1 MIRLANS
8 LLCLLHSRMGRA
20 FPALKVKNFRYFW
33 IGQLISVMG
42 TWMQTAAQS
51 WLVLTITDSPFLL
64 GLLGVAQFTPVLL
77 FSLPAGVFVDR
88 FPKRSIVLLT
98 QTISMI
104 LALILAILV
113 FTDSVQYWHIFLLAL
128 GLGMVKT
135 LDIPARQSFMIELVG
150 RDVVL
155 NAVALNSTVMN
166 LGRVVGPAVAGVV
179 MALVGA
185 GWCFLVNGVTFL
197 AVIFGL
203 LKIDV
208 EPVIKKR
215 PKGTVI
221 PDIKE
226 GLVYLFSKPILTTTT
241 LILAIVST
249 FGMNYSVL
257 IPVFARNQLGLDA
270 QGYGLLMSALGVGS
284 MLGALIVASSSS
296 RGPNRVRLFVVP
308 FITSSLFM
316 IMAFNRSY
324 AFSALLIGLMGF
336 ANIFFTT
343 TANSLM
349 QINSDNEFRGRV
361 MSVYS
366 LVFAGSTPIGN
377 MFVGSIADKA
387 GGGSAFFW
395 AGVVT
400 FFLVAA
406 TIIAHKIRKRSV
418 RVKPEQH
425 PD

>member
-1 MIRLANS
+1 
-8 LLCLLHSRMGRA
+8 
-20 FPALKVKNFRYFW
+20 
-33 IGQLISVMG
+33 
-42 TWMQTAAQS
+42 
-51 WLVLTITDSPFLL
+51 
-64 GLLGVAQFTPVLL
+64 
-77 FSLPAGVFVDR
+77 
-88 FPKRSIVLLT
+88 
-98 QTISMI
+98 
-104 LALILAILV
+104 
-113 FTDSVQYWHIFLLAL
+113 
-128 GLGMVKT
+128 
-135 LDIPARQSFMIELVG
+135 
-150 RDVVL
+150 
-155 NAVALNSTVMN
+155 
-166 LGRVVGPAVAGVV
+166 
-179 MALVGA
+179 
-185 GWCFLVNGVTFL
+185 
-197 AVIFGL
+197 
-203 LKIDV
+203 
-208 EPVIKKR
+208 
-215 PKGTVI
+215 
-221 PDIKE
+221 
-226 GLVYLFSKPILTTTT
+226 
-241 LILAIVST
+241 
-249 FGMNYSVL
+249 
-257 IPVFARNQLGLDA
+257 
-270 QGYGLLMSALGVGS
+270 MSALGVGS

>member
-1 MIRLANS
+1 
-8 LLCLLHSRMGRA
+8 
-20 FPALKVKNFRYFW
+20 
-33 IGQLISVMG
+33 MG

-324 AFSALLIGLMGF
+324 AFSALVIGLMGF

>member
-1 MIRLANS
+1 
-8 LLCLLHSRMGRA
+8 MGRA

-324 AFSALLIGLMGF
+324 AFSALVIGLMGF

-349 QINSDNEFRGRV
+349 QINSDDEFRGRV

-395 AGVVT
+395 AGVIT

-406 TIIAHKIRKRSV
+406 TIIAHKIRKRSL
-418 RVKPEQH
+418 RVKPEEH

>member
-1 MIRLANS
+1 
-8 LLCLLHSRMGRA
+8 MGKA
-20 FPALKVKNFRYFW
+20 FPALKVRNFRYFW

-395 AGVVT
+395 AGVIT

-406 TIIAHKIRKRSV
+406 TIIAHKIRKRSL
-418 RVKPEQH
+418 RVKPEEH

>member
-1 MIRLANS
+1 
-8 LLCLLHSRMGRA
+8 MGKA
-20 FPALKVKNFRYFW
+20 FPALKVRNFRYFW

>member
-1 MIRLANS
+1 
-8 LLCLLHSRMGRA
+8 MGRA

>member
-1 MIRLANS
+1 MANS
-8 LLCLLHSRMGRA
+8 LQSSLLSRMGRA
-20 FPALKVKNFRYFW
+20 FPALKVRNFRFFW

-98 QTISMI
+98 QMISMI

-185 GWCFLVNGVTFL
+185 GWCFLVNGLTFL

-226 GLVYLFSKPILTTTT
+226 GLAYLFSSPILTTTT

-270 QGYGLLMSALGVGS
+270 QGYGLLMSTLGVGS

-349 QINSDNEFRGRV
+349 QINSNNEFRGRV

-377 MFVGSIADKA
+377 MFVGSIADRA

-400 FFLVAA
+400 FLLVAS
-406 TIIAHKIRKRSV
+406 TILAHKIRKRSL
-418 RVKPEQH
+418 RVKPEQQLE
-425 PD
+425 

>member
-1 MIRLANS
+1 
-8 LLCLLHSRMGRA
+8 MGRA

-324 AFSALLIGLMGF
+324 AFSALVIGMMGF

-349 QINSDNEFRGRV
+349 QINSDDEFRGRV

-395 AGVVT
+395 AGVIT

-406 TIIAHKIRKRSV
+406 TIIAHKIRKRSL
-418 RVKPEQH
+418 RVKPEEH

>member
-1 MIRLANS
+1 
-8 LLCLLHSRMGRA
+8 
-20 FPALKVKNFRYFW
+20 
-33 IGQLISVMG
+33 MG

-349 QINSDNEFRGRV
+349 QINSDDEFRGRV

-395 AGVVT
+395 AGVIT

-406 TIIAHKIRKRSV
+406 TIIAHKIRKRSL
-418 RVKPEQH
+418 RVKPEEH

>member
-1 MIRLANS
+1 
-8 LLCLLHSRMGRA
+8 
-20 FPALKVKNFRYFW
+20 
-33 IGQLISVMG
+33 MG

-324 AFSALLIGLMGF
+324 AFSALVIGLMGF

-349 QINSDNEFRGRV
+349 QINSDDEFRGRV

-395 AGVVT
+395 AGVIT

-406 TIIAHKIRKRSV
+406 TIIAHKIRKRSL
-418 RVKPEQH
+418 RVKPEEH